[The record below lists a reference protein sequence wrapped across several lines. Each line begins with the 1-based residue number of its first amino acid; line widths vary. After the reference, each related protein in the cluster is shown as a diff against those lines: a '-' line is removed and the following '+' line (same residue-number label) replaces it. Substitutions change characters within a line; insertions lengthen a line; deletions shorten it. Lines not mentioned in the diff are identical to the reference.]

1 MDRAYLSERT
11 FRNSSFLWSSSIFN
25 ESICDMPILQ
35 NCNIKQEIPYYGVP
49 STISNQTQYGNLHA
63 YKLYIRP
70 TARRLYG
77 SSHYRK
83 KSTIK
88 HHEEAQ
94 KLLEVLAKNGA
105 ITTWDMAKIRF
116 PSDVSKL
123 RDREKKYRRLLMG
136 RTDRGKHSEGI
147 LELGLVLKDGKSYK
161 KAPADKYRLSLHGIL
176 YCLDVFSLDQKNI
189 DIIADNYSKVL
200 PKVFGKWDFLKS
212 IIGDE
217 IYSIRLLA
225 SGLLGDNP
233 LILVTKGVPFYEL
246 MSYLHIKYHRNF
258 ENISEEDLANQISY
272 WFYTNL
278 LYQPLTKSKKNT
290 VNSGLQK
297 LQPIF
302 EKDKKLNDWFY
313 EFFNEAQ
320 QYYKTRFQILKNAH
334 RKEK

>member
-1 MDRAYLSERT
+1 MP
-11 FRNSSFLWSSSIFN
+11 SI
-25 ESICDMPILQ
+25 
-35 NCNIKQEIPYYGVP
+35 IPE
-49 STISNQTQYGNLHA
+49 QTQYGNLQA

-70 TARRLYG
+70 TARSLYG
-77 SSHYRK
+77 SSYYRK

-123 RDREKKYRRLLMG
+123 RDREKKYRRLLTG
-136 RTDRGKHSEGI
+136 RTDRGKHSIGI
-147 LELGLVLKDGKSYK
+147 LELGLAVKDGKSYK
-161 KAPADKYRLSLHGIL
+161 KAPANKYRLSLHGIL
-176 YCLDVFSLDQKNI
+176 YCLDVFALDKKDI

-200 PKVFGKWDFLKS
+200 PKVFGKWNFLKS
-212 IIGDE
+212 IICDE
-217 IYSIRLLA
+217 IYSIKLLA
-225 SGLLGDNP
+225 LGLLGDNP
-233 LILVTKGVPFYEL
+233 LITTAKGVPFYEL

-278 LYQPLTKSKKNT
+278 LYQPQTRSTKNLTKS
-290 VNSGLQK
+290 GLER
-297 LQPIF
+297 LRPIF
-302 EKDKKLNDWFY
+302 EKDNELYDWFY

-334 RKEK
+334 KKGK